1 MILQC
6 IGVSAC
12 LIVLSACG
20 KLVKNQYMLTGM
32 ILGAT
37 VVPTLLSPY
46 LSLRWLRAIH
56 DILFVFTFQGR
67 WTTIGFAVLLAAAA
81 AVIGKETICR
91 EKSMEK

>member
-1 MILQC
+1 M
-6 IGVSAC
+6 
-12 LIVLSACG
+12 
-20 KLVKNQYMLTGM
+20 KNQYMLTGM

-46 LSLRWLRAIH
+46 LSLQWLRAIH

-91 EKSMEK
+91 EKNMEK